1 MEQDSMNK
9 NDAMDLAK
17 TCVEELVEALQGK
30 EPEAFTRY
38 LDFMGRFH
46 RYSLG
51 NILMIMKQRPDAEYV
66 AGFRTWKELGRWV
79 KRGEKGI
86 AILAPMIGKRK
97 DEQDEEAR
105 RKEKRECWGFRVVH
119 VFDVKQT
126 EGAELPSL
134 SEIQG
139 DPGDSHRSLQRVIR
153 SLGIELA
160 HGVLPMGINGASSGG
175 RVVIAEGLN
184 IAEEFQVM
192 AHELAHE
199 LLHHGTEWNHRDLPK
214 TVVETEAEAVA
225 YVVSRAHGIDAMAV
239 SNEYI
244 RLYRGDAKTIE
255 ESLGRILST
264 ASRVLFLM
272 SEVDASDEEVSQG
285 EYDWQGAFRG
295 GVGQGA

>member
-1 MEQDSMNK
+1 MEQESMNK

-17 TCVEELVEALQGK
+17 KCVEELAEELQGK

-97 DEQDEEAR
+97 DDSDGELDG
-105 RKEKRECWGFRVVH
+105 EKRRECWGFRAVH

-126 EGAELPSL
+126 EGADLPSL

-139 DPGDSHRSLQRVIR
+139 DPGESHRTLQRVFR
-153 SLGIELA
+153 SLGIELS
-160 HGVLPMGINGASSGG
+160 HGVLPMGTNGASSGG
-175 RVVIAEGLN
+175 RVVIAEGLT

-225 YVVSRAHGIDAMAV
+225 YVVCRAHGIDAMAV

-244 RLYRGDAKTIE
+244 RLYKGEAKTIE
-255 ESLGRILST
+255 ESFGRILST

-272 SEVDASDEEVSQG
+272 SEVEASGEEANQEES
-285 EYDWQGAFRG
+285 DWQGAFR
-295 GVGQGA
+295 VGAGPCA